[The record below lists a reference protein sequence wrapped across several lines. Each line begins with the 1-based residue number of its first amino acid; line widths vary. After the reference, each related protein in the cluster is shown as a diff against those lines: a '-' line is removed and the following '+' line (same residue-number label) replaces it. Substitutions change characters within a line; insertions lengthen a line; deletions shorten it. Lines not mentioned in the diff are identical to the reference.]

1 VVRGQSLMKK
11 YFIKYTIEIIVIIF
25 SISVSIWLNDISIE
39 NQNERE
45 RIKILSNLQMEINE
59 IKFYCNEKKKTW
71 GNDTR
76 LLNEF
81 LTHGNGTFNIDNIL
95 KITTSKNRIETFM
108 VLYRVFDPPLNRYH
122 AIINSGDLKFVKS
135 EKVKEILSRLHNTS
149 LSHLETA
156 VEHEKQLKQ
165 SFIPFIT
172 ENHPKVILA
181 RNNNQISVNQYS
193 DILNDAVNDD
203 DRLKAKFV
211 MLKRYLEFK
220 TSILQVYMIN
230 LEDLEY
236 EVNLA
241 LNN

>member
-1 VVRGQSLMKK
+1 MVQTQRLMKE

-45 RIKILSNLQMEINE
+45 RKKILSSLQMEINE
-59 IKFYCNEKKKTW
+59 IKFYCNEKKQTW

-135 EKVKEILSRLHNTS
+135 EKVKETLSRLHNTS

-165 SFIPFIT
+165 SFIPF
-172 ENHPKVILA
+172 N
-181 RNNNQISVNQYS
+181 
-193 DILNDAVNDD
+193 
-203 DRLKAKFV
+203 
-211 MLKRYLEFK
+211 
-220 TSILQVYMIN
+220 
-230 LEDLEY
+230 
-236 EVNLA
+236 
-241 LNN
+241 